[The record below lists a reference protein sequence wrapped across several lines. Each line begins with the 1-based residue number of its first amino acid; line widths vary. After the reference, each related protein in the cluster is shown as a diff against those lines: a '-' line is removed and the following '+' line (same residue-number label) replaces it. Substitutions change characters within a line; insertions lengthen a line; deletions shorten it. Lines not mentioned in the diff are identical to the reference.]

1 VASQFG
7 LINQERERQ
16 AMKIQV
22 VQKGTQ
28 KVSSKAACPWYVD
41 EPPADKK

>member
-1 VASQFG
+1 VAESVG
-7 LINQERERQ
+7 LINRKERD
-16 AMKIQV
+16 AMKIQI

-41 EPPADKK
+41 EPPAAKK